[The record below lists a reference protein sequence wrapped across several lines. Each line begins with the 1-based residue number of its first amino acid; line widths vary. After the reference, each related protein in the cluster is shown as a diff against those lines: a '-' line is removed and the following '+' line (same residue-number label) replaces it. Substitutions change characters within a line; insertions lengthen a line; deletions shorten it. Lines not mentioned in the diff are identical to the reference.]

1 MKSRTTTGLV
11 AVVAVVAGTAG
22 CSAATVARKAADESA
37 ETVVQALSHV
47 SDEASKA
54 GSAEISATMAGP
66 ATGGKTVTMKGLYSW
81 GDGGLAME
89 TAMPAKDVRMEHLV
103 KDGTVTV
110 RLVNGSYYYRVDPVD
125 SGPYAGKSWLK
136 VEAAAVVGEQGAAG
150 MAQGQ
155 GDPTAGLKGLKYA
168 KDAAW
173 VGVESV
179 NGKNTKHYRASI
191 PAAKMGSAADDMRK
205 TLGLSGDV
213 VMDVWLDEKGA
224 PARLNQVIG
233 TTSISL
239 DFLSFGGTRTVEVP
253 PAADVADL
261 TAVYRE
267 QKEGKAA

>member
-1 MKSRTTTGLV
+1 MKSRTMTGLV
-11 AVVAVVAGTAG
+11 AAVAVVAGTAG
-22 CSAATVARKAADESA
+22 CSAVAVTQKAAGESA

-66 ATGGKTVTMKGLYSW
+66 ATGGKAVTMKGLYSW

-89 TAMPAKDVRMEHLV
+89 TTMPAEDAQMTHLV
-103 KDGTVTV
+103 KDGGTVTV
-110 RLVNGSYYYRVDPVD
+110 RLVNGSYYYGVDPIE

-136 VEAAAVVGEQGAAG
+136 VEASAIVGEKGAAG

-168 KDAAW
+168 KDTAW
-173 VGVESV
+173 VGVETV

-191 PAAKMGSAADDMRK
+191 PAAKMGATADMPK
-205 TLGLSGDV
+205 SLGLSGDV

-224 PARLNQVIG
+224 PARLNQVMG
-233 TTSISL
+233 ETSISV
-239 DFLSFGGTRTVEVP
+239 DFLSFGGTKTVEVP
-253 PAADVADL
+253 PAADVADM
-261 TAVYRE
+261 TAILKE